1 MNTFD
6 NLYGRD
12 TLKNQLNKII
22 EKKRINN
29 ALIFEGPKDSGKK
42 LIATAFSNLLMCEN
56 PLGINVCN
64 ACNGCKGFRETYITE
79 REKSISVEDV
89 RQMIADVQLIPLHQ
103 NKKIYLIFDA
113 EKMTEQAQNAFLK
126 TLEQPPEYA
135 YFLLTVQNAEQLT
148 DTIRSRS
155 TTIYTGVN
163 TKKEVVSFLQSKYED
178 FDLNEIENAASY
190 SNGAIGK
197 GEKLLFDQGFKGSR
211 QALVEHIKKG
221 EKKALYKEIKEG
233 GDFYLEI
240 LQSFLRDAIIYKKS
254 NKKGNLINRDI
265 SDIIVRMAEKNTMDK
280 LLKMFSQVSQTALYI
295 KDNVPSNIAIGTM
308 EIKLSEEL
316 NI

>member
-42 LIATAFSNLLMCEN
+42 LIVSAFSNLLMCEN
-56 PLGINVCN
+56 PRGIEVCNVCH
-64 ACNGCKGFRETYITE
+64 GCRGFKETFTIE
-79 REKSISVEDV
+79 REKSISVEDI
-89 RQMIADVQLIPLHQ
+89 RQMIADVQLLPLSQ

-155 TTIYTGVN
+155 TIIYTGVN
-163 TKKEVVSFLQSKYED
+163 TKREVVNFLQSKYED

-197 GEKLLFDQGFKGSR
+197 GEKLLFDQGFKVSR
-211 QALVEHIKKG
+211 QALIEHMKRG

-233 GDFYLEI
+233 GDLYLEI

-254 NKKGNLINRDI
+254 KKKGNLINRDI
-265 SDIIVRMAEKNTMDK
+265 SDIIVRMAERNSMNT
-280 LLKMFSQVSQTALYI
+280 LLEMFLQVSQTALYI